1 STSERSRY
9 EYMGRHAPR
18 YFHDERTQ
26 RVLGPGPMPTLRS
39 QLDSLAAT
47 FANAIVDAIRGAS
60 LHELVASEGRAAPAA
75 RPVEKAL
82 PPAKATRT
90 GRLKRRSNEDIGQ
103 VLDQIVALVKKNKDG
118 LRAEQIRAELD
129 LQAKELPRVLKE
141 GLGSKRLR
149 KMGQKRAT
157 VYSAR

>member
-1 STSERSRY
+1 MRIS
-9 EYMGRHAPR
+9 P
-18 YFHDERTQ
+18 D
-26 RVLGPGPMPTLRS
+26 
-39 QLDSLAAT
+39 LAS
-47 FANAIVDAIRGAS
+47 F
-60 LHELVASEGRAAPAA
+60 PA
-75 RPVEKAL
+75 
-82 PPAKATRT
+82 AKATRT

-149 KMGQKRAT
+149 KTGQKRAT